1 MELPDVT
8 DPQGLFDIVLWGIV
22 LLAAIGLAYM
32 VLFGSF

>member
-1 MELPDVT
+1 MELPDAT

-32 VLFGSF
+32 LLFGTF